1 MSALI
6 ALAILPVS
14 LIGIIFVIKLREQ
27 TRRDANRKTY
37 VLSFPRDLD
46 SERVTAWV
54 RSISGTMRYGALGF
68 MGTSTLAFEMYGS
81 NHGIKHRLRVP
92 WQHADYIV
100 SQLRALVP
108 GIRVTP
114 EDEWEHHKWTKAVEV
129 GLTHSARQLR
139 IANPTDLSA
148 SLLASVATLQ
158 NKEVMVVQWVVTP
171 VAPVHPPIHNDAK
184 SHQANL
190 RMLGNGNLASKDE
203 VNDRR
208 HKLTEPNVLAVLR
221 VGALAS
227 TPGRA
232 EHMIYRVRASLATTH
247 GPATKFVKRMISAS
261 AVQDRLD
268 RATTPLVFP
277 MQLGAS
283 ELSALLAWPTG
294 NPFVAGLPQ
303 TMARHLPASEQVP
316 KEGRIIG
323 RSNFPGNERLIAI
336 NYDEALKHTHV
347 AGPTGSGK
355 TVLLANMMK
364 QDMVN
369 GYGVVLI
376 EAKGDLFR
384 AALDY
389 IPPGRLSEAIILDVS
404 DTQRPVGF
412 NIMQQGDPRVVID
425 ELASLFEQMYETK
438 SVWTREV
445 LYHGLRT
452 LAQDPKYTFVD
463 LATLL
468 VPMSQED
475 TNWCDVLTRNLHDKE
490 LRNFWQRFENES
502 RPSQD
507 RIVKPVMDRI
517 WQLNARPE
525 IRNIIGQSESSFQMR
540 DVIEHNK
547 ILLVNLSGI
556 PRETASLTGTLII
569 NALWDAVKNVRG
581 SKPTFL
587 YLDEFQD
594 FVRLPVDP
602 EDMLVKARG
611 FGLGMVLAH
620 QHLDQ
625 LPRSLEHAVMNNART
640 KIVFQTNATDASAMA
655 KEFGSTVEADDFQ
668 HLGAYEAL
676 VRVATPTGV
685 SAPLTMTTYHPVKGF
700 GKGSV
705 VVNWSRQHY
714 GRPLEQVQAEIEA
727 RRSPESVPR
736 ANKPKPKISSWGA

>member
-1 MSALI
+1 MI
-6 ALAILPVS
+6 ALVLLPIS
-14 LIGIIFVIKLREQ
+14 LTWMVFVIKLQEQ
-27 TRRDANRKTY
+27 VRRDRNRKTY
-37 VLSFPRDLD
+37 VLSFPRDMD
-46 SERVTAWV
+46 VERVTAWV
-54 RSISGTMRYGALGF
+54 RSISGTMRYGAKGF
-68 MGTSTLAFEMYGS
+68 LGTSTLVFEMYAS
-81 NHGIKHRLRVP
+81 TYGIKHRLRVP

-108 GIRVTP
+108 GIRLTP
-114 EDEWEHHKWTKAVEV
+114 EEEWEHHKWTKAVEV
-129 GLTHSARQLR
+129 GLTHSSRQLH

-148 SLLASVATLQ
+148 SLLAAVTALQ
-158 NKEVMVVQWVVTP
+158 DKEIMIVQWVITP
-171 VAPVHPPIHNDAK
+171 ATPTHPPLHNEAK
-184 SHQANL
+184 SHQASIG
-190 RMLGNGNLASKDE
+190 MFTSGNVASKDE

-208 HKLTEPNVLAVLR
+208 AKLKEPNVLAVLR
-221 VGALAS
+221 VGAVAS
-227 TPGRA
+227 TAGRA
-232 EHMIYRVRASLATTH
+232 EHLIYRVRASLATTH
-247 GPATKFVKRMISAS
+247 GPATRFVKRMVSVKG
-261 AVQDRLD
+261 VQDRLD
-268 RATTPLVFP
+268 TGATPMVFP
-277 MQLGAS
+277 MQLSAN
-283 ELSALLAWPTG
+283 ELSALLAWPVG

-303 TMARHLPASEQVP
+303 SMARHLPASEQVP
-316 KEGRIIG
+316 REGRIIG
-323 RSNFPGNERLIAI
+323 RSNFPGSERLIAVD
-336 NYDEALKHTHV
+336 YAEALKHTHV
-347 AGPTGSGK
+347 VGPTGSGK

-364 QDMVN
+364 QDMKN
-369 GYGVVLI
+369 NYGVILI

-384 AALDY
+384 ASLDY
-389 IPPGRLSEAIILDVS
+389 VPPGRLSQVVVVDVQ

-412 NIMQQGDPRVVID
+412 NILQQGNPRVVID
-425 ELASLFEQMYETK
+425 ELTSLFEHMYETK

-468 VPMSQED
+468 VPMSKED
-475 TNWCDVLTRNLHDKE
+475 TDWCDALTRNLQDKE

-540 DVIEHNK
+540 DVIANNR

-556 PRETASLTGTLII
+556 PKETASLTGTLLL
-569 NALWDAVKNVRG
+569 NSLWDAIKSIRAPR
-581 SKPTFL
+581 PTFL

-640 KIVFQTNATDASAMA
+640 KIVFQTNATDANAMA
-655 KEFGSTVEADDFQ
+655 KEFGSTVTPDDFQ
-668 HLGAYEAL
+668 HLGSYEAM
-676 VRVATPTGV
+676 VRVATKTGV
-685 SAPLTMTTYHPVKGF
+685 SAPLTMTTYHPVRGYDKGNE
-700 GKGSV
+700 V
-705 VVNWSRQHY
+705 VSWSRERY
-714 GRPLEQVQAEIEA
+714 GRPLERVEAEIEA
-727 RRSPESVPR
+727 RRMPDSVLK
-736 ANKPKPKISSWGA
+736 ANKPKPRISSWGN